1 MQCGSFETNLISFF
15 LCIIKANISKT
26 FNHII
31 NLNMKRNKWVKHSH
45 YFGFLWTL
53 WRKSISWTCCCMFI
67 AFCLKL
73 IIIEYFCKHPNLG
86 QSLPICM
93 FMVDG
98 MNLVLPCNPHCM
110 FVYLCVHEF
119 RISIILPLAAATPLS
134 VQLFRLFPLHQKL
147 LWGTNPIFEYC
158 ETIWICSLQIV
169 EFLYWQYLL
178 YGQIEFEILS
188 D

>member
-1 MQCGSFETNLISFF
+1 MQCGSFETNLISSF

-119 RISIILPLAAATPLS
+119 RISIILPLAACHPLC
-134 VQLFRLFPLHQKL
+134 LF
-147 LWGTNPIFEYC
+147 N
-158 ETIWICSLQIV
+158 CSGFSPFIKSCSGAQI
-169 EFLYWQYLL
+169 QYLNIVR
-178 YGQIEFEILS
+178 QFEFVVYKL
-188 D
+188 